1 MGGEALRVLLGHPEV
16 EVAWVTSRRPGPVS
30 GVHPNLYG
38 RDLEFV
44 DLESVPVPDF
54 VFLALPTAASIGV
67 AERFVTAGARV
78 IDLGSAF
85 RLRDRALWERVYGQ
99 AHTAWPLAEEAV
111 YGISE
116 LHGEAIARARIV
128 ANPGCFSS
136 AAILG
141 LAPLVGSGLIDT
153 ERLVVDGLSGTAGA
167 GAEFSRAIHHPEI
180 GENVVFYN
188 VVGHRHTYE
197 VEQEL
202 AALSGRPARVHFTP
216 CYVPIV
222 RGIAVVCRAFLTAPV
237 RRSDLL
243 GLFGSFYGAHPFVE
257 VYDQPLETGVSWQY
271 LPYPWVRSVAG
282 ANYCFIG
289 LDVDEER
296 GSVVVISVLDSI
308 GKGGAHAGVENLNLM
323 AGFDRTAGL
332 TTPGLH
338 P

>member
-1 MGGEALRVLLGHPEV
+1 
-16 EVAWVTSRRPGPVS
+16 VTSRRPGPVAS
-30 GVHPNLYG
+30 VHPNLYG
-38 RDLEFV
+38 RGLEFV
-44 DLESVPVPDF
+44 RLEDVSVPDF
-54 VFLALPTAASIGV
+54 VFLALPTAVSIGV
-67 AERFVTAGARV
+67 AERFVAEGARV

-85 RLRDRALWERVYGQ
+85 RLRDRGLWERVYAQEHG
-99 AHTAWPLAEEAV
+99 AWSLAEEAV
-111 YGISE
+111 YGVSE
-116 LHGEAIARARIV
+116 LHAEAVSRARIV

-136 AAILG
+136 AAILA
-141 LAPLVGSGLIDT
+141 LAPLVGDGFVDP

-188 VVGHRHTYE
+188 VVGHRHTHE

-202 AALSGRPARVHFTP
+202 AGISGTPARVHFTP

-222 RGIAVVCRAFLTAPV
+222 RGIAVVCRAFLTRPAS
-237 RRSDLL
+237 RSDLL
-243 GLFGSFYGAHPFVE
+243 GILRAFYAPHPFVK
-257 VYDQPLETGVSWQY
+257 VYDQPMESGASWQY

-282 ANYCFIG
+282 TNYCFIG

-323 AGFDRTAGL
+323 AGLPRTAGL
-332 TTPGLH
+332 DSPGLH